1 MSIENVNRLMHAYK
15 VAPWRV
21 QRQWVGFA
29 LLAVAALTMI
39 AALYLDVTA
48 QAAIAGREI
57 QDLTLA
63 IAANQQASADLQT
76 QLAALTSYSVMRRR
90 ALELGFRPIKPGE
103 VEYLIVPGY
112 YKPAPEILSVP
123 PPQLAPLSILP
134 EYNQSLLEW
143 FDERVI
149 AASWGSP

>member
-1 MSIENVNRLMHAYK
+1 MNIENVNRLMHAYK

-21 QRQWVGFA
+21 QRQWVGSA
-29 LLAVAALTMI
+29 LLAVVALAMV

-76 QLAALTSYSVMRRR
+76 QLASLTSSSVMRRR
-90 ALELGFRPIKPGE
+90 ALEIGFRPIKPLE

-112 YKPAPEILSVP
+112 YKPAPEILSAP
-123 PPQLAPLSILP
+123 APQLSPLNILP

-143 FDERVI
+143 MDERVL
-149 AASWGSP
+149 AASWGTP